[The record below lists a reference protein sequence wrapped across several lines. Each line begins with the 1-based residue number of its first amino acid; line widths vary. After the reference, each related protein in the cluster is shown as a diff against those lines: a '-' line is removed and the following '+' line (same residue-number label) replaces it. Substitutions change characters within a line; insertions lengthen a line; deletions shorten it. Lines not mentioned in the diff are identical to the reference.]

1 MTAFFGIYEKTQ
13 QISSYV
19 KFPTLHVHHATKNV
33 FIKLTML
40 LPSYF
45 IHSVSRKASA
55 SMYCCAHLTLI
66 LICQKDMYD
75 THFIR
80 YDAFVLFSRQ
90 TQLSSAW
97 NCFNAMKRYTAN
109 FSWYII
115 IFFLYWYSI
124 RPFWMCCTSYSSS
137 TIKNKSSQRDGQ
149 LLLIMLL
156 KIFKNAL
163 LCETL

>member
-90 TQLSSAW
+90 TQLSSAL

-115 IFFLYWYSI
+115 IFFL
-124 RPFWMCCTSYSSS
+124 FLM
-137 TIKNKSSQRDGQ
+137 KANVQ
-149 LLLIMLL
+149 LIQFDLFECVVHHTAAAPL
-156 KIFKNAL
+156 KIKVVKGMDNF
-163 LCETL
+163 C